1 MLLSNA
7 EFCRDVGHFLE
18 LFEEAFG
25 RRATKEYFLWRY
37 ANKTIDDFLPVNVL
51 IENKKFV
58 ANYSAN
64 PIALAYKG
72 ADLPFLLSMTTMA
85 HPLYEGRGLPAK
97 LGNELYRWAGTKGVL
112 GVIGFPNSK
121 IHYIRRVKLGWEDIY
136 EIPMLSLTEFPDGK
150 SKSETISPSNDIDGE
165 IDPPRWMSD
174 FWHIKRT
181 TDYLRWRYVE
191 NPVNDYRFWAIENGK
206 SIRSYCVTKEYG
218 DQVDVV
224 DFVPETRHAAETML
238 RSLIDYTVARGF
250 SQINAWVQ
258 PHMFFRGTF
267 ERYGFTNRA
276 PVTYFGGRLFG
287 ETSGQ
292 IPDAGRW
299 FSDYKSWFIQMG
311 DSDVY

>member
-1 MLLSNA
+1 MLLSNT
-7 EFCRDVGHFLE
+7 EFCRDIKCFLE

-25 RRATKEYFLWRY
+25 RRAPQEYFLWRY
-37 ANKTIDDFLPVNVL
+37 ANKTIDDYLPINVL
-51 IENKKFV
+51 IDKGKYV

-64 PIALAYKG
+64 PIVLTYRE

-85 HPLYEGRGLPAK
+85 HPRYEGRGLPAR
-97 LGNELYRWAGTKGVL
+97 LGNELYKWAGAKGIF

-136 EIPMLSLTEFPDGK
+136 EIPMFSLTEFPDRKFESGA
-150 SKSETISPSNDIDGE
+150 ISSSNDIGSE
-165 IDPPRWMSD
+165 IELPRWMSD

-224 DFVPETRHAAETML
+224 DFVPETRHVAETML
-238 RSLIDYTVARGF
+238 RSLIDYTVSRGL

-258 PHMFFRGTF
+258 PHMFFRGVF
-267 ERYGFTNRA
+267 ERHGFMNRA

-287 ETSGQ
+287 EMAGQ
-292 IPDAGRW
+292 IADAGLR